1 MQRTM
6 PTGLKRTNSA
16 IRGSGHS
23 LHGTRPSRD
32 SILRR
37 KRGSEFTAKQ
47 DAVFDLILLTNVS
60 DQAVIDNIK
69 ELYYAD
75 VIYSYIGNVVV
86 AMNPFKS
93 LPIYDDATIQKYQG
107 RSAFDP
113 KLKPHIYALADNA
126 FNDMRYRGRDQVVI
140 ISGES
145 GAGKTESSKKI
156 MQYIAAVSGSSD
168 KVNAVKNKLLNT
180 NPVLEAFGN
189 AKTNRN
195 DNSSRFGKYMDIQFS
210 FHGDPAGGVITT
222 YLLEKARVVRQGEDE
237 RNFHIFYQLLA
248 AGKGKQLGLSGSADS
263 YKYLNQG
270 QASKVRG
277 MDDSRWFNEVVQ
289 GLKFIGFTD
298 AEQQSLFEAVAG
310 VILLGEAEFSGS
322 GNGAK
327 LSKAPDALAK
337 LLGTSNDDL
346 SQALTH
352 NTVIVNNQQVVS
364 DLSPEQ
370 AKDAC
375 DTLAKALYDRVF
387 QWVYKRINEAIA
399 APASEIK
406 AVIGVLD
413 IYGFEIFKNNSFEQ
427 FCINYCNEK
436 LQQLFIELTLKSEQ
450 EEYRSEGIE
459 WEAIEY
465 FNNKIICDLIE
476 ERHKGI
482 IAVLDEE
489 CLRPGD
495 VDDKTFLTRLDKQL
509 NRHDHFMSHQSAKG
523 DQRKA
528 MTYNDF
534 LIKHYAGDVVYTVTG
549 FIDKNND
556 QLFRDLKDAMSRSGL
571 TVLKECFPREELSDK
586 KRPKTAGTQFK
597 ISLNNLVDT
606 LMTKTPSYV
615 RCIKPNHDKRAGL
628 FNKEVVQHQVKYL
641 GLMENLRVR
650 RAGFAYRRKYEIFLE
665 RYKSLCTETWP
676 QWRGE
681 PQQGVQKIM
690 DALNIPN
697 SAYKMGNTKIFIR
710 NPKTLFRVEAAFQQK
725 RHWIASKIQARYRG
739 YAQKKRYLEI
749 KAATLLLCTQ
759 WRRIMAKKQL
769 AKLKV
774 AQHTIRLGIVRWIRK
789 RQHAKMVIEN
799 FIRGFNNRNKPRCA
813 ENAKFLDFV
822 RSRWLLQLREF
833 LPRTILDRS
842 WINKT
847 PPYLEQTSQ
856 LLRWL
861 HKRHQAKLYRDDL
874 ARRPKIK
881 IQLVQKLA
889 ASELFKDKK
898 ASYPNSVATWFV
910 SDRLEPVRFADHPLL
925 PVFSKCK
932 QKTPEEKRI
941 RYTVNV
947 TKFDR
952 MSYKP
957 RPYNLVV
964 TTKAVYVLYPESFK
978 LNTRIA
984 FDDLLGIS
992 VSRLYDGIFVLHTN
1006 HMADRDKG
1014 DWIFH
1019 TPYVIEAVMQ
1029 IALASEKIHAVKIL
1043 ETIVHE
1049 RRNGTKGE
1057 IIFATGPEPLFAK
1070 NKNKQLEVQSPALPV
1085 PQHYKQFKTMM
1096 ANRRTSRRGNGPT
1109 SHAHAQNNGH
1119 GRQAAPQQKRG
1130 GHPTQRGRGQARG
1143 RGAPAAAGG
1152 RGRGRGQPAGRGQ
1165 QRGRGGRGRGAPN
1178 GRGRGRGGAH

>member
-1 MQRTM
+1 MPQR
-6 PTGLKRTNSA
+6 GR
-16 IRGSGHS
+16 S
-23 LHGTRPSRD
+23 LRQTHAESDEVGVQD
-32 SILRR
+32 FVMLEDFQNEDAFLDNLRQR
-37 KRGSEFTAKQ
+37 FQ
-47 DAVFDLILLTNVS
+47 QDLIYT
-60 DQAVIDNIK
+60 
-69 ELYYAD
+69 
-75 VIYSYIGNVVV
+75 YIGNVCVSV
-86 AMNPFKS
+86 NPYHQLDIYTNEHIKVYQNMNLFE
-93 LPIYDDATIQKYQG
+93 LPPHVFAISDQAY
-107 RSAFDP
+107 RS
-113 KLKPHIYALADNA
+113 
-126 FNDMRYRGRDQVVI
+126 MRDELLDQVI
-140 ISGES
+140 LISGES
-145 GAGKTESSKKI
+145 GAGKTEASKKI
-156 MQYIAAVSGSSD
+156 LQFLALSSTNTGKAGNIRD
-168 KVNAVKNKLLNT
+168 RLLQS
-180 NPVLEAFGN
+180 NPILEAFGN
-189 AKTNRN
+189 AKTIRN
-195 DNSSRFGKYMDIQFS
+195 DNSSRFGKYMEIQFD
-210 FHGDPAGGVITT
+210 FKGEPLGGKIIN
-222 YLLEKARVVRQGEDE
+222 YLLEKCRVVYQMPGE
-237 RNFHIFYQLLA
+237 RNFHVFYMLLTSTDSDLRRRLQLEEDA
-248 AGKGKQLGLSGSADS
+248 TA
-263 YKYLNQG
+263 YRYTNQG
-270 QASKVRG
+270 NAEKVSTIDDKKEFKDLLQAFKELEFE
-277 MDDSRWFNEVVQ
+277 DSEVNELFSVVAAVVHCGQ
-289 GLKFIGFTD
+289 L
-298 AEQQSLFEAVAG
+298 EFEAVNRDESTIKKLGPVKTIAE
-310 VILLGEAEFSGS
+310 LLQIDQSIVQDCFTHKTVVARDQEIR
-322 GNGAK
+322 GN
-327 LSKAPDALAK
+327 LSAAQAQYACDALAK
-337 LLGTSNDDL
+337 
-346 SQALTH
+346 A
-352 NTVIVNNQQVVS
+352 V
-364 DLSPEQ
+364 
-370 AKDAC
+370 
-375 DTLAKALYDRVF
+375 YDRMFGWLVR
-387 QWVYKRINEAIA
+387 RINKSLQSKHSGRET
-399 APASEIK
+399 
-406 AVIGVLD
+406 VMGLLD
-413 IYGFEIFKNNSFEQ
+413 IYGFEIMTTNSFEQ